1 MAKPS
6 FGRHLVFKSGIHTNE
21 GDQVWPAD
29 RVRGVLDASKRLS
42 PSRIPYTLLHPSDH
56 LPIFGFADRDSLQ
69 LRELPGGAVGIDVLP
84 VTFAESAVSA
94 LKGKGFDKISIGLG
108 KHDEIL
114 HLGLVPKPAVTG
126 LGTVFSESVEEGLV
140 GEVEVVFESADLD
153 NPVRQAFGSMLRS
166 RIGWVFEDL
175 ASWLQGLRDRTIEA
189 KGLDAANAEVPQY
202 LIENL
207 KRDLPDDEPV
217 GDAAVGNAFSQ
228 STDAAMD
235 EETRRRLAR
244 LDALEAENA
253 TLKTGLSEAQTR
265 AAELEA
271 GERKRQITVFLD
283 GIADRVPNSMRMAV
297 EGILE
302 DLQALKPRV
311 FAAADGKTE
320 EKTSFEVFQDLL
332 SAAKPVVV
340 FGEVATSGAA
350 GSESG
355 ADTRP
360 VSQRAD
366 DETREQIERAS
377 KGK

>member
-1 MAKPS
+1 MAKPT

-69 LRELPGGAVGIDVLP
+69 LRELPGGEVAIDIMPL
-84 VTFAESAVSA
+84 TFAEGVIPA
-94 LKGKGFDKISIGLG
+94 LKGKGLDKISVGLG
-108 KHDEIL
+108 VDDQIV
-114 HLGLVPKPAVTG
+114 HLGLVPKPAVKG
-126 LGTVFSESVEEGLV
+126 LGKVFSEADEASVGSV
-140 GEVEVVFESADLD
+140 DVVFASADLD
-153 NPVRQAFGSMLRS
+153 EPVRAAFGSMLRS
-166 RIGWVFEDL
+166 RIAWIFEDL
-175 ASWLQGLRDRTIEA
+175 GTWMQGLRDRTIEA
-189 KGLDAANAEVPQY
+189 KGLDAADAEVPQY

-207 KRDLPDDEPV
+207 KRDLPEDDPV
-217 GDAAVGNAFSQ
+217 GDAAIGSAFSQ
-228 STDAAMD
+228 STDDAMD
-235 EETRRRLAR
+235 EETKKKLAR

-253 TLKTGLSEAQTR
+253 TLKTGLSEAQNR

-283 GIADRVPNSMRMAV
+283 GISDRVPNSMRVAV

-311 FAAADGKTE
+311 FSAADGTTTE
-320 EKTSFEVFQDLL
+320 KSSFDVFKELL
-332 SAAKPVVV
+332 SSAKPVVV
-340 FGEVATSGAA
+340 FGEVATHGAA
-350 GSESG
+350 GTDAGGDS
-355 ADTRP
+355 RP
-360 VSQRAD
+360 ISQRAD
-366 DETREQIERAS
+366 DETREQIERAG

>member
-42 PSRIPYTLLHPSDH
+42 PSRIPYTLLHPADH

-108 KHDEIL
+108 QHDEIL
-114 HLGLVPKPAVTG
+114 HLGLVPKPAVAG
-126 LGTVFSESVEEGLV
+126 LGAVFSESVEAGLV

-207 KRDLPDDEPV
+207 KGDLPDDEPF

-235 EETRRRLAR
+235 EETKRKLAR

-253 TLKTGLSEAQTR
+253 TLKTGLSAAQTR

-283 GIADRVPNSMRMAV
+283 GISDRVPNSMRMAV

-302 DLQALKPRV
+302 DLQALKPRT
-311 FAAADGKTE
+311 FSAADGQTSE
-320 EKTSFEVFQDLL
+320 RTSFDVFKDLL
-332 SAAKPVVV
+332 SAAKPMVV
-340 FGEVATSGAA
+340 FGEVATAF
-350 GSESG
+350 G
-355 ADTRP
+355 ADAGNEDTR
-360 VSQRAD
+360 SLD
-366 DETREQIERAS
+366 DQAVEETTERLQ
-377 KGK
+377 KR